1 MQPQQNFSGSGPG
14 SADQNDAIACTQC
27 GAPMPREM
35 RFCRACG
42 NRLGEGPAEYTET
55 VRLPYG
61 TAAANPQFSGQYTPG
76 MGGPLVQPNAGAY
89 PARRRRLGFSG
100 MTWMWIILG
109 LFFASGGLMSA
120 LVRNVPRVARI
131 SGATTSAPRSYFGV
145 DEFKDAANDT
155 GATFDVASPPNGPAD
170 KAGLVGGDIIT
181 SYDGHQVKDAGEMMD
196 LLSQTPIG
204 KTVAV
209 IYMRDGNYHN
219 TQMITISDAEMKRL
233 QGVYDNRPEGKGK
246 FGFQSNRTKAVSNPE
261 TRVFGV
267 RMDQVDANGPAD
279 LFGIK
284 VGDIITDWDKVP
296 IRTSDELLSR
306 VRRALPKGVV
316 DIGILRDGQP
326 MRIKVTIGR
335 A

>member
-14 SADQNDAIACTQC
+14 SADQNDAVACAQC

-61 TAAANPQFSGQYTPG
+61 TAAASAQFSGQYVPG
-76 MGGPLVQPNAGAY
+76 MGGPLVQPNTGY

-100 MTWMWIILG
+100 MTWMWIVLG

-145 DEFKDAANDT
+145 DEFNDAPNDT

-181 SYDGHQVKDAGEMMD
+181 SYDGHQVKDAGEMTD
-196 LLSQTPIG
+196 LLGQTPIG
-204 KTVAV
+204 KTVEV

-219 TQMITISDAEMKRL
+219 TQMITISDAEMNRLKRL
-233 QGVYDNRPEGKGK
+233 YDNRPEGKGK
-246 FGFQSNRTKAVSNPE
+246 FGFESNRTTVVSNPE

-267 RMDQVDANGPAD
+267 RMDQVESNGPAD

-306 VRRALPKGVV
+306 VRRALPKSIV

-326 MRIKVTIGR
+326 MRIKITMGR